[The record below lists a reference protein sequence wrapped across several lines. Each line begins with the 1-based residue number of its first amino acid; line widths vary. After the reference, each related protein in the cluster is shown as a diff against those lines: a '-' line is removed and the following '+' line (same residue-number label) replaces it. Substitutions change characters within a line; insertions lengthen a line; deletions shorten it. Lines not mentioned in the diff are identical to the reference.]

1 MQSIEV
7 IDLWLR
13 NKLEVVVDLKR
24 LSPHST
30 GELCAVKVARI
41 VRRGLCL
48 REGTRLPYNFAKLRE
63 GLSLKFD
70 RCQIP

>member
-13 NKLEVVVDLKR
+13 NKLEVVVDLKG

-30 GELCAVKVARI
+30 GELCVVKAARI

-48 REGTRLPYNFAKLRE
+48 REGTRLPYNFAKLR
-63 GLSLKFD
+63 
-70 RCQIP
+70 

>member
-1 MQSIEV
+1 MRSIEV

-13 NKLEVVVDLKR
+13 NTLEVVVDLKR
-24 LSPHST
+24 LSLHAT

-48 REGTRLPYNFAKLRE
+48 REGTRLPYKLAKLRE
-63 GLSLKFD
+63 GFSLKFH